1 MKKFC
6 WRFEFVSVL
15 FWILRRYKFKV
26 QSYEVLCSASLALS
40 LSPTIL
46 TLRQQWLQLSLLVWD
61 YSPYEF
67 SKNEKRNLNE
77 RRNRKKVEH
86 KQKPR
91 EYVVYQSNTDINT
104 NSNAQEVQQD
114 KVEKNWIKMLPDTSL
129 VLIRYQH
136 HWLGQEG
143 WDKYHAMETVV

>member
-1 MKKFC
+1 
-6 WRFEFVSVL
+6 
-15 FWILRRYKFKV
+15 
-26 QSYEVLCSASLALS
+26 
-40 LSPTIL
+40 
-46 TLRQQWLQLSLLVWD
+46 LVWD

-77 RRNRKKVEH
+77 RRNRKH